1 MKQLSD
7 TVELN
12 AQNSIQA
19 NNLAKTASDY
29 AKKGGESVKAVIS
42 TMEDINNSAEQ
53 IVNIISVIDGIAFQ
67 TNILALN
74 AAVEAARSGEQGRGF
89 VVLAG
94 EVRTLAQRS
103 SSAEKEIKELINK
116 SVDKTS
122 NGTELVTNTG
132 QTMQEIVDSVEKVVD
147 IISEISQ
154 ASQEQSTDITS
165 VNGAI
170 YNIDEVTQQNAALI
184 EEAAAA
190 ESLVDQANELN
201 GSVEVFK
208 TGQGNQGAQAQAS
221 DNVVMLTGTWSNA
234 AIQHWKTRHI
244 GGFFIVK
251 C

>member
-170 YNIDEVTQQNAALI
+170 YNIDEVTQQNAALV

-190 ESLVDQANELN
+190 ESLVNQANELN

-221 DNVVMLTGTWSNA
+221 DNVVMLTGT
-234 AIQHWKTRHI
+234 
-244 GGFFIVK
+244 
-251 C
+251 